1 MATES
6 LEPSERD
13 PSSGRS
19 MPSASGLSRSAN
31 GPDAATLPWL
41 AFAAQVGAVAL
52 ALLGQLA
59 AAGALL
65 LASAIELGRAGQR
78 PKLASDSA
86 TSRLRPF
93 LDLGLTAALIAGQT
107 WGPSRTTLHGT
118 GPWSLAGLSLVVAG
132 ARTVAP
138 KATTSSAAMARAL
151 LAAALVLAPVATAV
165 AHIPPSAWAITAATA
180 WAAVHV
186 LSQARATLMYLD
198 SKGVV
203 RGYRLILSGKG
214 GATRNAMAALIAT
227 ALDFALFSA
236 LVAVGCSPPLAT
248 LLGAALGGIVNFTVN
263 RTWTF
268 DASGSNRT
276 MARRYIVV
284 SAVSAALNASV
295 VAALLWIP
303 DQHVTICW
311 LVARGLIFLGWN
323 YPLHR
328 DYVFAHGGPV
338 AQH

>member
-1 MATES
+1 MASES
-6 LEPSERD
+6 SEPSEREAQ
-13 PSSGRS
+13 SG
-19 MPSASGLSRSAN
+19 SADVQASA
-31 GPDAATLPWL
+31 LPWFG
-41 AFAAQVGAVAL
+41 FAAQAAAVAL

-59 AAGALL
+59 ASGALL
-65 LASAIELGRAGQR
+65 LASTFDVGQTGPRLKLG
-78 PKLASDSA
+78 SDSA

-107 WGPSRTTLHGT
+107 WGPSRSTLHGT

-138 KATTSSAAMARAL
+138 KASAGSATIARAL
-151 LAAALVLAPVATAV
+151 LAAALVLAPVATLV
-165 AHIPPSAWAITAATA
+165 AQIPPSAWAITAATA
-180 WAAVHV
+180 WAAVHL
-186 LSQARATLMYLD
+186 LSQGRTTLMHLD

-203 RGYRLILSGKG
+203 RGYRLILRGKG
-214 GATRNAMAALIAT
+214 GATRNAMAALTAT
-227 ALDFALFSA
+227 AVDFALFSA

-268 DASGSNRT
+268 DASGSKRT
-276 MARRYIVV
+276 MARRYVVV
-284 SAVSAALNASV
+284 SAVSAALNAGV

-303 DQHVTICW
+303 NHHVTICW

-328 DYVFAHGGPV
+328 DYVFAHGGRPV
-338 AQH
+338 GQH

>member
-6 LEPSERD
+6 SEPSERA
-13 PSSGRS
+13 PQSG
-19 MPSASGLSRSAN
+19 SASVQS
-31 GPDAATLPWL
+31 DALPWFG
-41 AFAAQVGAVAL
+41 FAAQVAAVAL

-59 AAGALL
+59 ASGALL
-65 LASAIELGRAGQR
+65 LASTLDVARTGPRL
-78 PKLASDSA
+78 KLATDSA

-107 WGPSRTTLHGT
+107 LGPSRSTLHGT

-138 KATTSSAAMARAL
+138 KTSASSAAIARAL
-151 LAAALVLAPVATAV
+151 LAAALVLTPVAAIV
-165 AHIPPSAWAITAATA
+165 AHIPSSAWAITAVIA
-180 WAAVHV
+180 WAAVHL
-186 LSQARATLMYLD
+186 LSQGRTTLMLLD

-214 GATRNAMAALIAT
+214 GATRNAMAALTAT
-227 ALDFALFSA
+227 AIDFALFSA

-248 LLGAALGGIVNFTVN
+248 LLGAALGGIVNFTMN

-268 DASGSNRT
+268 DASGSKRT
-276 MARRYIVV
+276 MARRYVVV
-284 SAVSAALNASV
+284 SAISAALNAGV

-303 DQHVTICW
+303 NHHVTICW

-328 DYVFAHGGPV
+328 DYVFAHGGRPV
-338 AQH
+338 SQH

>member
-1 MATES
+1 MAIES

-13 PSSGRS
+13 PSSG
-19 MPSASGLSRSAN
+19 SGTAQ
-31 GPDAATLPWL
+31 AAAPPWL
-41 AFAAQVGAVAL
+41 AFAAQLGAVAL
-52 ALLGQLA
+52 ALVGQLA
-59 AAGALL
+59 VAGALL
-65 LASAIELGRAGQR
+65 LASTLEVARAGQR
-78 PKLASDSA
+78 PKLTVDSA

-107 WGPSRTTLHGT
+107 WGPARNTLHGT

-138 KATTSSAAMARAL
+138 KASATSAAIARAL
-151 LAAALVLAPVATAV
+151 LAAALVLAPVAAAV

-180 WAAVHV
+180 WAAVHL
-186 LSQARATLMYLD
+186 LSQARATLMHLD
-198 SKGVV
+198 SNGVV

-214 GATRNAMAALIAT
+214 GATRNAMAALTAT
-227 ALDFALFSA
+227 AIDFALFSA

-248 LLGAALGGIVNFTVN
+248 LLGAASGGIVNFTVN

-284 SAVSAALNASV
+284 SAASAALNASM

-328 DYVFAHGGPV
+328 DYVFAHGGRPV
-338 AQH
+338 GQH